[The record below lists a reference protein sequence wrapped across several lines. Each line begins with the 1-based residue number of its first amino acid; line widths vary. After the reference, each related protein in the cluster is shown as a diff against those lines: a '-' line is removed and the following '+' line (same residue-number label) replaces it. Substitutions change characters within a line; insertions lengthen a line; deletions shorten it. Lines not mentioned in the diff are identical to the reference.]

1 MRNVAA
7 IILAAGGSG
16 RFGRPKQ
23 LLPFRGESLVRR
35 AVRAASEGGCE
46 RIAVVVGEER
56 DLIEI
61 ELRESPAVLVQNAEW
76 KRGLGTSIRRGLQHL
91 LDTQPE
97 PGAVVLLACDQPF
110 VDAQTIAALIGT
122 QETSG
127 NSIVASRYA
136 HTLGV
141 PALFDRSC
149 FESLLALADESGAK
163 ALIESRAGDVAEIE
177 FEQGAIDIDTPA
189 DWERLSEKSQGC
201 C

>member
-1 MRNVAA
+1 MRNLAA

-23 LLPFRGESLVRR
+23 LLSFRGESLVRR

-46 RIAVVVGEER
+46 RIAVVAGEEG

-61 ELRESPAVLVQNAEW
+61 ELRETPASLVQNPEW

-110 VDAQTIAALIGT
+110 VDAGTVAMLIKK
-122 QETSG
+122 QEASG
-127 NSIVASRYA
+127 KPIVASAYA
-136 HTLGV
+136 DTLGI

-149 FESLLALADESGAK
+149 FESLLALPDDSGAK
-163 ALIESRAGDVAEIE
+163 ALIESSLHDVAQVE
-177 FEQGAIDIDTPA
+177 FKEGAIDVDTPA
-189 DWERLSEKSQGC
+189 DFERIVANS
-201 C
+201 